1 MSCSFARDGRLHK
14 WAPLLLLAAVA
25 LALPSSAGA
34 ATVFGADM
42 AQAPGFTSSD
52 LSITNVLGPGGA
64 TDNGTPVGGILT
76 SVRIKTASASG
87 DGTIRVLT
95 LTSHPDATTYNFLN
109 SGPAIPVHIVGT
121 TSHVTQV
128 LTRRPIAAGQRLG
141 WFTNDSAGAMNEMY
155 NDFTNQP
162 ECAFSTSLSHP
173 GGTVLDYRTVGCNHN
188 LLLASGTVEADAD
201 GDGYGDDTQDL
212 CPTDGSKHAACTAV
226 ATPPLAAPAAPATP
240 TPSTTPKIKCKQ
252 KKHRRAAAVAKK
264 KCKKKHHR

>member
-1 MSCSFARDGRLHK
+1 MSRSFARDGRLHK

-42 AQAPGFTSSD
+42 AQAPGFSSSD
-52 LSITNVLGPGGA
+52 LSVTNVLGPGGA
-64 TDNGTPVGGILT
+64 TDNGSPVGGILT

-87 DGTIRVLT
+87 DGTINVLT

-109 SGPAIPVHIVGT
+109 NGPAIPVHIVGT
-121 TSHVTQV
+121 TAHVTQV

-141 WFTNDSAGAMNEMY
+141 WFTDDSSGAMNEMY
-155 NDFTNQP
+155 NDFTSQP
-162 ECAFSTSLSHP
+162 ECAYSSLSHP
-173 GGTVLDYRTVGCNHN
+173 VGTVLNYTTISCNHN

-212 CPTDGSKHAACTAV
+212 CPSLGSTHGPCSA
-226 ATPPLAAPAAPATP
+226 AAPTP
-240 TPSTTPKIKCKQ
+240 TPASPLTTATPKKKKCK
-252 KKHRRAAAVAKK
+252 KKHRRAAAATKK
-264 KCKKKHHR
+264 KCKKKHH

>member
-1 MSCSFARDGRLHK
+1 MSRSCARDGRLHK

-42 AQAPGFTSSD
+42 AQVPAFTSSD
-52 LSITNVLGPGGA
+52 LSITNVVSPGGA

-76 SVRIKTASASG
+76 SVRIKTAGASG

-141 WFTNDSAGAMNEMY
+141 WYTNDGVGEMNEMY
-155 NDFTNQP
+155 HDFANQAQ
-162 ECAFSTSLSHP
+162 CAFSTLSHTV
-173 GGTVLDYRTVGCNHN
+173 GTVLDYTTVSCNDN

-201 GDGYGDDTQDL
+201 GDGFGDDTQDL
-212 CPTDGSKHAACTAV
+212 CPSLGSTHGACSA
-226 ATPPLAAPAAPATP
+226 AAPTPTPASPITTATP
-240 TPSTTPKIKCKQ
+240 T
-252 KKHRRAAAVAKK
+252 KK
-264 KCKKKHHR
+264 KCKKKHKRAAAAKKCKKKHHH